1 MYKKVLI
8 FGDTGMLGSVLLSFS
23 KNLGYQTYGCSRTS
37 DDIKIDVTDHLKVRY
52 LLDKIN
58 PDLIIN
64 TVGIADLDYCEKN
77 PLEAWKVNSYSVYN
91 MSSWVRKNIKKKF
104 IFVSTDQFFSYS
116 KKKKNSENDPISLIN
131 TYGKTKFLGEF
142 FLREVSN
149 HFILRTNIIGPI
161 GKNSFAKWV
170 ISSLEN
176 NKCINLFDDYKVCS
190 IDVYNFSKIL
200 FEAIDNNLKGTFNL
214 ASRDVFSKK
223 DIIYEFSRQMKKK
236 LVNPKVQKSK
246 FSVPRSLNCGL
257 DVKKIENSLKI
268 KMPTLSSVV
277 SSVLSNYNN

>member
-8 FGDTGMLGSVLLSFS
+8 FGDTGMLGSVLIRFS

-37 DDIKIDVTDHLKVRY
+37 DDIKVDVTNHQKVTNF
-52 LLDKIN
+52 LDKID

-64 TVGIADLDYCEKN
+64 TVGITDLEYCEKN
-77 PLEAWKVNSYSVYN
+77 PLEAWKTNSYSVYN
-91 MSSWVRKNIKKKF
+91 MSSWARKNSKKKI

-116 KKKKNSENDPISLIN
+116 KKKRNSEDDPISLVN

-142 FLREVSN
+142 FLRGASN
-149 HFILRTNIIGPI
+149 HFIIRTNIIGPI
-161 GKNSFAKWV
+161 GEKAFASWV
-170 ISSLEN
+170 ISSLKN
-176 NKCINLFDDYKVCS
+176 NKCMNLFDDYKVCS
-190 IDVYNFSKIL
+190 IDIYNFSRIL
-200 FEAIDNNLKGTFNL
+200 FKAIDNDLKGTFNI
-214 ASRDVFSKK
+214 ACRDVFSKK

-236 LVNPKVQKSK
+236 IVNPKIQKSK

-268 KMPTLSSVV
+268 KMPTLSNVV